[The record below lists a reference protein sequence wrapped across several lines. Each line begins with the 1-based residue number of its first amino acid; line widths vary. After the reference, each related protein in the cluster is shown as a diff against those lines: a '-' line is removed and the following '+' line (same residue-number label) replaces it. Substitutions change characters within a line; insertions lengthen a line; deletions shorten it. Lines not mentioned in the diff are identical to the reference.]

1 MPGFDIRSDTRSDG
15 TTHGR
20 TTMIAVMPPEADR
33 PTPAQDRGYWFGL
46 LDEWGAP
53 GRPYREIADW
63 LTTEQGLSAW
73 WAQKIIV
80 EYEQARGVRD
90 AGRRQ
95 DGTFAAGA
103 SRTIA
108 ADTERIRAAFL
119 EPGLR
124 ERWLPVHG
132 AEVRSGEKG
141 RAVRLDLAD
150 GTRLQAT
157 LDATGPSRTAVAIEQ
172 SRMTD
177 PAAVA
182 PAKVYWKERLEA
194 LRELLEE

>member
-1 MPGFDIRSDTRSDG
+1 
-15 TTHGR
+15 
-20 TTMIAVMPPEADR
+20 MIAVMPPETNR
-33 PTPAQDRGYWFGL
+33 PTPAQNRAHWFGL

-63 LTTEQGLSAW
+63 LTAEQGLSAW

-80 EYEQARGVRD
+80 EYEQARGLRD
-90 AGRRQ
+90 AGRRR

-103 SRTIA
+103 SRTIS
-108 ADTERIRAAFL
+108 ADAERVRDAFL
-119 EPGLR
+119 DAELR
-124 ERWLPVHG
+124 DRWLPGIG
-132 AEVRSGEKG
+132 AEIRSGAQD

-150 GTRLQAT
+150 GTRLLAT
-157 LDATGPSRTAVAIEQ
+157 LDAAGPSRTAVAVEQ

-182 PAKVYWKERLEA
+182 PAKAYWKGRLDA
-194 LRELLEE
+194 LRALLEE

>member
-1 MPGFDIRSDTRSDG
+1 
-15 TTHGR
+15 
-20 TTMIAVMPPEADR
+20 MIAVMPPETNR

-63 LTTEQGLSAW
+63 LTAEQGLSAW

-80 EYEQARGVRD
+80 EYEQARGLRD
-90 AGRRQ
+90 AGRRR

-103 SRTIA
+103 SRTIG
-108 ADTERIRAAFL
+108 ADAERVRRAFL
-119 EPGLR
+119 DAALR
-124 ERWLPVHG
+124 DRWLPGVG
-132 AEVRSGEKG
+132 AEVRSGEGG
-141 RAVRLDLAD
+141 RAVRLALAD
-150 GTRLQAT
+150 GTRLLAT
-157 LDATGPSRTAVAIEQ
+157 LDVTGPSRTAVALEQ

-182 PAKVYWKERLEA
+182 PAKAYWRERLDA
-194 LRELLEE
+194 LRALLEQ

>member
-1 MPGFDIRSDTRSDG
+1 
-15 TTHGR
+15 
-20 TTMIAVMPPEADR
+20 MIAVMPPETER
-33 PTPAQDRGYWFGL
+33 PTPAQDRGHWFGL

-63 LTTEQGLSAW
+63 LTAEQGLSAW

-80 EYEQARGVRD
+80 EYEQARGLRD
-90 AGRRQ
+90 AGRRK

-103 SRTIA
+103 SRTIS
-108 ADTERIRAAFL
+108 ADTERVRAAFL
-119 EPGLR
+119 DPASR
-124 ERWLPVHG
+124 ERWLPNIG
-132 AEVRSGEKG
+132 AEVRSGEPG
-141 RAVRLDLAD
+141 RTVRLDLAD

-157 LDATGPSRTAVAIEQ
+157 LEASGPSRTVVAVEQ
-172 SRMTD
+172 SRITD

-182 PAKVYWKERLEA
+182 PAKAYWKERLDA

>member
-1 MPGFDIRSDTRSDG
+1 
-15 TTHGR
+15 
-20 TTMIAVMPPEADR
+20 MIAAMPTDADR

-63 LTTEQGLSAW
+63 LTAEQGLSAW

-80 EYEQARGVRD
+80 EYEQARGLRD
-90 AGRRQ
+90 PGRRR

-108 ADTERIRAAFL
+108 ADPERVRSAFL
-119 EPGLR
+119 EPATR
-124 ERWLPVHG
+124 KRWLPDIG
-132 AEVRSGEKG
+132 AEVRSGKRSG
-141 RAVRLDLAD
+141 AVRLDLAD

-157 LDATGPSRTAVAIEQ
+157 LDGSARGRTAVAVEQ
-172 SRMTD
+172 QRITD
-177 PAAVA
+177 PAAVE
-182 PAKVYWKERLEA
+182 PAKTYWKGRLEA
-194 LRELLEE
+194 LRSLLEE

>member
-1 MPGFDIRSDTRSDG
+1 
-15 TTHGR
+15 
-20 TTMIAVMPPEADR
+20 MIAVMPPEAER

-63 LTTEQGLSAW
+63 LTAEQGLSAW

-80 EYEQARGVRD
+80 EYEQARGLRD
-90 AGRRQ
+90 AGRRR

-108 ADTERIRAAFL
+108 ADTERVRAAFL
-119 EPGLR
+119 DAAVR
-124 ERWLPVHG
+124 ERWLPGVS
-132 AEVRSGEKG
+132 ADVRSGEQG
-141 RAVRLDLAD
+141 RTVRLDLAD

-157 LDATGPSRTAVAIEQ
+157 LDATGKSRTAVALEQ

-177 PAAVA
+177 AAAVA
-182 PAKVYWKERLEA
+182 PAKAYWKERLEA
-194 LRELLEE
+194 LRALLEE

>member
-1 MPGFDIRSDTRSDG
+1 
-15 TTHGR
+15 
-20 TTMIAVMPPEADR
+20 MIAVMPPEADR
-33 PTPAQDRGYWFGL
+33 PTPAHDRGYWFGL

-63 LTTEQGLSAW
+63 LTAKQGLSAW

-80 EYEQARGVRD
+80 EYEQARGLRD

-103 SRTIA
+103 SRTIPVDA
-108 ADTERIRAAFL
+108 ERVRAAFL
-119 EPGLR
+119 DAGIR
-124 ERWLPVHG
+124 ERWLPGVG
-132 AEVRSGEKG
+132 AEVRSGGRG

-157 LDATGPSRTAVAIEQ
+157 LDATGPSRTAVAVEQ

-182 PAKVYWKERLEA
+182 PAKTYWKERLEA
-194 LRELLEE
+194 LRALLEG

>member
-1 MPGFDIRSDTRSDG
+1 
-15 TTHGR
+15 
-20 TTMIAVMPPEADR
+20 MIAMMPPEAER

-46 LDEWGAP
+46 LDAWGAP

-63 LTTEQGLSAW
+63 LTSEQGLSAW

-80 EYEQARGVRD
+80 EYEQARGLRD

-95 DGTFAAGA
+95 DGSFAAGA

-108 ADTERIRAAFL
+108 ADTDRVRAAFL
-119 EPGLR
+119 DAALR
-124 ERWLPVHG
+124 ERWLPDVG
-132 AEVRSGEKG
+132 AEVRSGEQG
-141 RAVRLDLAD
+141 RTLRLDLAD

-157 LDATGPSRTAVAIEQ
+157 LDARGPSRTAVAVEQ

-182 PAKVYWKERLEA
+182 PAKAYWKERLEA
-194 LRELLEE
+194 LRALLEE

>member
-1 MPGFDIRSDTRSDG
+1 
-15 TTHGR
+15 
-20 TTMIAVMPPEADR
+20 MIAVMPPEADR

-63 LTTEQGLSAW
+63 LTADQGLSAW

-80 EYEQARGVRD
+80 EYEQARGLRD
-90 AGRRQ
+90 TGRRR

-108 ADTERIRAAFL
+108 ADSGRVRAAFL
-119 EPGLR
+119 DAALR
-124 ERWLPVHG
+124 ERWLPDAG
-132 AEVRSGEKG
+132 AEVRSGEQG

-157 LDATGPSRTAVAIEQ
+157 LDASGASRTAVAVEQ
-172 SRMTD
+172 SRLTD

-182 PAKVYWKERLEA
+182 PAKAYWKERLDA
-194 LRELLEE
+194 LRALLEE